1 MGQTDVSLHQL
12 GVLVSLAGGTVDG
25 SLAIAGTAVDA
36 RALAERVD
44 IAGGNAIVVEVLIS
58 LRGQVFLGID
68 VIETGRQSTGRNRGL
83 GAEMEA
89 VALQAVGQKDC
100 LP

>member
-44 IAGGNAIVVEVLIS
+44 IAGGNAVVLEVLIS
-58 LRGQVFLGID
+58 FRGQVFLGID
-68 VIETGRQSTGRNRGL
+68 VIEAGRQPAAI
-83 GAEMEA
+83 GALA
-89 VALQAVGQKDC
+89 
-100 LP
+100 PRWRP